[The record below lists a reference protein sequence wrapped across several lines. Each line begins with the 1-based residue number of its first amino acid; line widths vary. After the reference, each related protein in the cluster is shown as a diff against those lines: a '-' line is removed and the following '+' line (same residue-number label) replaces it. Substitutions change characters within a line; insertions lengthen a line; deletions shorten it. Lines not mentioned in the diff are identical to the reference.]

1 MVLTPGLDVLACG
14 CGGGGQPS
22 GAGGAVLSVNDKDFA
37 ISAPAQ
43 VRAGFLTLRVHN
55 LGPDQ
60 HELIV
65 VQVGD
70 RRLPLR
76 ADGFTVDEDAIQRA
90 EVGSLEPGV
99 PGSQRDLQLHLT
111 PGRYMLSCNMAGHY
125 MGGVHASL
133 VVSS

>member
-1 MVLTPGLDVLACG
+1 MLG
-14 CGGGGQPS
+14 
-22 GAGGAVLSVNDKDFA
+22 VNEKDFA

-43 VRAGFLTLRVHN
+43 VRAGVLTLRLHN

-70 RRLPLR
+70 RGLPLH

-90 EVGSLEPGV
+90 EVGSLEPGTR
-99 PGSQRDLQLHLT
+99 GSQRDLRLHLT
-111 PGRYMLSCNMAGHY
+111 PGRYVLSCNMAGHY
-125 MGGVHASL
+125 MGGMHASL
-133 VVSS
+133 VVNS